1 MKDITATEIKEI
13 TRQANESID
22 YAETKFQYLE
32 AYKEF
37 NEMILEKARAGENSI
52 ILDFINSSD
61 DNHGRIY
68 ASYDGGQA
76 SYGANNYPNYL
87 LSKGFNVEIRKS
99 LGQHRNITK
108 AYFISW

>member
-1 MKDITATEIKEI
+1 MKDITVTEIIEI
-13 TRQANESID
+13 TRQANESIA

-37 NEMILEKARAGENSI
+37 NELILEKARAGENSI
-52 ILDFINSSD
+52 ILDFIYNSD

-68 ASYDGGQA
+68 ASSNGGQA
-76 SYGANNYPNYL
+76 SSGVYNYPNYL

-99 LGQHRNITK
+99 LGQHGYTTK